1 MENNYMKA
9 IFELQKKIDDVKGDI
24 FELKLYHEERAK
36 KIKESQKQIEYL
48 RALREKQIDQADQW
62 LDKADNALSNAI
74 HYLENYESLI
84 ETNISK

>member
-1 MENNYMKA
+1 MKA
-9 IFELQKKIDDVKGDI
+9 IFELQTKIDAVKGDI
-24 FELKLYHEERAK
+24 SELKLYHEERAK

-62 LDKADNALSNAI
+62 LDKADNALSIAI